1 MWWKFKWWKQK
12 EKVAMNALPQDSPES
27 VYLKSLERKIL
38 PALQSAANTA
48 PSLADKIAEDERL
61 TKEYLQKVRP

>member
-1 MWWKFKWWKQK
+1 
-12 EKVAMNALPQDSPES
+12 MNALPQDSPES